1 LNLVVGVF
9 LSREMMHGTVIDK
22 LSACGVRSVRIES
35 GISDDGTCDVA
46 KLKKP
51 ARELIDLV

>member
-1 LNLVVGVF
+1 
-9 LSREMMHGTVIDK
+9 MHGTVIDK